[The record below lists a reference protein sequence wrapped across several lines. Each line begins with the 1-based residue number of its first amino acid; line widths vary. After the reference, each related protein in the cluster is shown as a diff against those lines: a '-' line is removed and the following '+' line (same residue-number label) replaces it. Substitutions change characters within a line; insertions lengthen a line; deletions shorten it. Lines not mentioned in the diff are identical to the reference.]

1 LAALAEPREKQLN
14 VGVFHPV
21 TQHSW
26 QTSLAFQEAGRLRW
40 FATSVYYEPHRWPY
54 RIEQWLPGRLA
65 EKIHAEFE
73 RRVSPSLDPALVR
86 QLSPGEWA
94 SAALRRA
101 NQHRLEHWL
110 NKVNARV
117 FGHSVTKLAEREPVD
132 VLWGYDTTS
141 LEVFR
146 WAKARGIRC
155 VLDQTIGH
163 PASFN
168 KVMLAEKARHPEFFL
183 DSFEPFDQAWI
194 DRQNE
199 ELALADVV
207 VVGSTFCRDTL
218 IENGVAAGK
227 IRVVAYGADE
237 ALFPGERPQRVPL
250 GKRPVE
256 FLFVGSV
263 EPRKGVAYLLEA
275 MRQIPPELARL
286 TIVGRMLTPARTFER
301 FAKWVRHVPHV
312 SRAEVVGYFLMA
324 DCFVFPS
331 LFEGGG
337 IVLYEACRAALGVIQ
352 SAMCG
357 DGVREALN
365 GFVMQNVNTEALLA
379 QMRGVIDNPALLE
392 QWQEASWTHQEERTW
407 AAYRQKV
414 RDLV

>member
-1 LAALAEPREKQLN
+1 MPD

-26 QTSLAFQEAGRLRW
+26 QTSLAFQQAGRLRW
-40 FATSVYYEPHRWPY
+40 FATSVYYDPQRWPY
-54 RIEQWLPGRLA
+54 RIERWLPGRLA
-65 EKIHAEFE
+65 EKIHKEFE
-73 RRVSPSLDPALVR
+73 RRVSPSLDPKLVR
-86 QLSPGEWA
+86 QLSLGEWA
-94 SAALRRA
+94 SAALRRS
-101 NQHRLEHWL
+101 NQHKLEHWL
-110 NKVNARV
+110 NRINARA
-117 FGHSVTKLAEREPVD
+117 FGKAVIKLVEREPVS

-146 WAKARGIRC
+146 WAKARGITC

-168 KVMLAEKARHPEFFL
+168 KTMLAEKERHPEFFF

-199 ELALADVV
+199 ELALADLV

-218 IENGVAAGK
+218 IENGVPAEK
-227 IRVVAYGADE
+227 IRVVSYGADE
-237 ALFPGERPQRVPL
+237 ALFPADRPQRAPL
-250 GKRPVE
+250 EGRPVE

-263 EPRKGVAYLLEA
+263 EPRKGIAYLLEA
-275 MRQIPPELARL
+275 MPQISPERARL
-286 TIVGRMLTPARTFER
+286 TMVGRMLTPSRTFER
-301 FAKWVRHVPHV
+301 FSRWVRHVPHV
-312 SRAEVVGYFLMA
+312 SRAEVVSYFLMA

-337 IVLYEACRAALGVIQ
+337 IVLYEACRAALGIIQ

-365 GFVMQNVNTEALLA
+365 GVIMPSVTTEALLA
-379 QMRGVIDNPALLE
+379 QMQNVTGSPALLE
-392 QWQEASWTHQEERTW
+392 QWQNASWEHQEERTW
-407 AAYRQKV
+407 AVYRQ
-414 RDLV
+414 RIRELV

>member
-1 LAALAEPREKQLN
+1 MSK

-26 QTSLAFQEAGRLRW
+26 QTALAFQEAGRLRW
-40 FATSVYYEPHRWPY
+40 YASSVYYDPARWPY
-54 RIEQWLPGRLA
+54 RIEQVLPGRLA
-65 EKIHAEFE
+65 DKIHKEFE
-73 RRVSPSLDPALVR
+73 RRRSCQLDPALVR
-86 QLSPGEWA
+86 QLSPREWLA
-94 SAALRRA
+94 AALRRLD
-101 NQHRLEHWL
+101 QHRLEHWL
-110 NKVNARV
+110 NRLNARA
-117 FGHSVTKLAEREPVD
+117 FGAAVIRLIEREPVN
-132 VLWGYDTTS
+132 VVWGYDTTS

-168 KVMLAEKARHPEFFL
+168 KALLAEKERHPDFFL
-183 DSFEPFDQAWI
+183 GSFEPFDRAWI
-194 DRQNE
+194 DRANE
-199 ELALADVV
+199 EIALADLVI
-207 VVGSTFCRDTL
+207 VGSTFCRDTL
-218 IENGVAAGK
+218 IDNGCPAEK
-227 IRVVAYGADE
+227 IRVISYGADE
-237 ALFPGERPQRVPL
+237 RLFPERRPQRTPL
-250 GKRPVE
+250 SGRPVE

-275 MRQIPPELARL
+275 IRQIPPELGRL
-286 TIVGRMLTPARTFER
+286 TMVGRMLLPSATFGR
-301 FAKWVRHVPHV
+301 FARWVRHVPQV
-312 SRAEVVGYFLMA
+312 SRAEVVSYFLMA

-337 IVLYEACRAALGVIQ
+337 IVLYEACRAALGLIQ

-365 GFVMQNVNTEALLA
+365 GIVLPSVSTESVLA
-379 QMRGVIDNPALLE
+379 QMRTVIDDRQLLE
-392 QWQEASWTHQEERTW
+392 HWQDASWAHQGERTW
-407 AAYRQKV
+407 AVYRERV

>member
-1 LAALAEPREKQLN
+1 MST

-40 FATSVYYEPHRWPY
+40 FATSLYYDPARWPY
-54 RIEQWLPGRLA
+54 RVERFLPGKLA
-65 EKIHAEFE
+65 AKIHREFE
-73 RRVSPSLDPALVR
+73 RRVSGQLDPALVR
-86 QLSPGEWA
+86 QLSPREWV
-94 SAALRRA
+94 SVALRRLD
-101 NQHRLEHWL
+101 QHRLEHWL
-110 NKVNARV
+110 NEMNARA
-117 FGHSVTKLAEREPVD
+117 FGASVIRLIEREPVN
-132 VLWGYDTTS
+132 VAWGYDTTS

-146 WAKARGIRC
+146 WARKRGIRC

-168 KVMLAEKARHPEFFL
+168 KALLAEKERHPDFFL

-194 DRQNE
+194 DRANE
-199 ELALADVV
+199 EIALADLV

-218 IENGVAAGK
+218 IENGCPPEK
-227 IRVVAYGADE
+227 IRVVPYGADE
-237 ALFPGERPQRVPL
+237 ALFPGERPRREPL
-250 GKRPVE
+250 ANRPVE

-275 MRQIPPELARL
+275 MAQIQPERGRL
-286 TIVGRMLTPARTFER
+286 TMVGRMLMPGKTFER
-301 FAKWVRHVPHV
+301 FAKWVRHVPQV
-312 SRAEVVGYFLMA
+312 SRAEVVSYFLMA

-365 GFVMQNVNTEALLA
+365 GIVLSNVSTESVLA
-379 QMRGVIDNPALLE
+379 QMRAVIDDRQLLAE
-392 QWQEASWTHQEERTW
+392 WQDASWEHQGERTW
-407 AAYRQKV
+407 AVYRDRV
-414 RDLV
+414 RDLA